1 MSYFITNQKLNIN
14 QKSILEGD
22 EAVHVLFSRRSKI
35 GDKIFV
41 QDLNNSRFECEI
53 TEATKKTVSL
63 LPLKIA
69 TTPKESKL
77 DLTLL
82 QSLINEQ
89 ALDIVIQKA
98 TELGVNTI
106 IIFNST
112 HSPIQL
118 KNDAISKKMNRWQK
132 ISLEAAK
139 QSDRLIPAEIV
150 FCPSLDKA
158 ITQFGKHQIFIAMP
172 STKKHNISETKL
184 SKQKAGLLIGPEGG
198 LSDQE
203 LDLISKFVNITE
215 WRLGPRVMRSETAA
229 ISGIA
234 LLQAYFGDLA

>member
-1 MSYFITNQKLNIN
+1 MSYFITNKKLNIN
-14 QKSILEGD
+14 QKSNLDGD

-35 GDKIFV
+35 GDTIFV
-41 QDLNNSRFECEI
+41 QDVNNSRFECEI

-63 LPLKIA
+63 LPLKI
-69 TTPKESKL
+69 TTAPKESKL
-77 DLTLL
+77 NLTLL
-82 QSLINEQ
+82 QSLISEQ

-106 IIFNST
+106 TIFNST

-118 KNDAISKKMNRWQK
+118 KGDAISKKMNRWQK

-139 QSDRLIPAEIV
+139 QSDRVQPAEII

-172 STKKHNISETKL
+172 NAKKHNISEIKL
-184 SKQKAGLLIGPEGG
+184 SKQKAVLLIGPEGG
-198 LSDQE
+198 FSDQE
-203 LDLISKFVNITE
+203 LALISKFTNIIE
-215 WRLGPRVMRSETAA
+215 WQLGPRVMRSETAA
-229 ISGIA
+229 LAGVS
-234 LLQAYFGDLA
+234 LLQAYFGDLS